1 MSFPPT
7 ARVAIVTGGASG
19 IGAACARLLSQSGLH
34 VMIGDRSR
42 QAATLLA
49 EELAPNCAAV
59 EGDVADPEG
68 CRRMVDA
75 TLARFGRLDV
85 AVNNAGVGVPLRA
98 RIADLSVADWRSLMN
113 VNLDGV
119 FLSMKAEIPA
129 MLEGGSGS
137 IINVA
142 SVMGTVAVAAAAAY
156 VASKHAVV
164 GLTKCAALDYAKDGI
179 RVNAVGPGFVDTAM
193 FANRTGPQR
202 AEIAALHPLGRIA
215 TAAEVAA
222 VVAFLA
228 SPAASF
234 VTGAY
239 YTVDGGYTAS

>member
-1 MSFPPT
+1 LSSPPT

-19 IGAACARLLSQSGLH
+19 IGAACARLLSQSDLH

-59 EGDVADPEG
+59 EVDVADPDS

-98 RIADLSVADWRSLMN
+98 RIADLTFADWRSLMN

-129 MLEGGSGS
+129 MLEGGGGS
-137 IINVA
+137 IINMA

-193 FANRTGPQR
+193 FANRTDPQR

-239 YTVDGGYTAS
+239 YTVDGGYTVS

>member
-1 MSFPPT
+1 LSSPPT

-19 IGAACARLLSQSGLH
+19 IGAACARLLSQSGMH

-42 QAATLLA
+42 QAATALA
-49 EELAPNCAAV
+49 QELAPDCAAV
-59 EGDVADPEG
+59 EVDVADPDS
-68 CRRMVDA
+68 CRRMVDS
-75 TLARFGRLDV
+75 TLTRFGRLDV
-85 AVNNAGVGVPLRA
+85 AVNNAGVGVPHRA
-98 RIADLSVADWRSLMN
+98 RIADLTIADWRSLMN

-129 MLEGGSGS
+129 MLEGGGGS
-137 IINVA
+137 IINMA

-156 VASKHAVV
+156 VTSKHAVV

-193 FANRTGPQR
+193 FANRTDPQR
-202 AEIAALHPLGRIA
+202 VEIAALHPLGRIA